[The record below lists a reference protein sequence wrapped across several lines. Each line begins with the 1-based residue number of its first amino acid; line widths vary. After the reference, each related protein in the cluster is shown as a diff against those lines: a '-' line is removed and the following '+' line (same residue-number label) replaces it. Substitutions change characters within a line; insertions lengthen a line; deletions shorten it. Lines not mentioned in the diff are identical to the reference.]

1 MMQNKP
7 SGGGPKSGGNKMK
20 DEFTTYMSKKQA
32 ATDFAPGTEEMN
44 PDDLEQLSEVENQ

>member
-32 ATDFAPGTEEMN
+32 TDFAPGTEEMN